1 VGGFLDRNKDIP
13 AMLYNQSERSKAV
26 RAFTLIELL
35 VVIAIIA
42 ILAAILFPVFAQAK
56 EAAKKTACL
65 SNTKQISLGLQMYM
79 NDYDD
84 VYPGALPWV
93 YDVSNQHPSS
103 AAGSRMP
110 IDMQVY
116 PYTKNDNIWTC
127 GSDSKNRPASTDG
140 DLEWWDKR
148 YISKKIP
155 RSYAYVAEIRTVEGD
170 ARGENPDR
178 NTGLSTYNNSP
189 GRTGKA
195 GSAID
200 QPSSTIGL
208 VESYSLGGDKYSGGY
223 VGSSH
228 GAAFTGCD
236 AWKLAGRNPNSTA
249 GGNTLKPCG
258 ETTAAPTKGHNGGSN
273 YVNCDG
279 SAKYRTWSQVRAN
292 DFWMFKLN
300 KPSTTYTP

>member
-1 VGGFLDRNKDIP
+1 MQYEISGPSHNR
-13 AMLYNQSERSKAV
+13 

-65 SNTKQISLGLQMYM
+65 SNTKQNSLGLNLYM

-84 VYPGALPWV
+84 SYPGALPWI
-93 YDVSNQHPSS
+93 YDVNNLNPTSS
-103 AAGSRMP
+103 AGSRMP
-110 IDMQVY
+110 IDMQLL
-116 PYTKNDNIWTC
+116 PYTKNDRIWTC
-127 GSDSKNRPASTDG
+127 ASDNKSRPAATDPQ
-140 DLEWWDKR
+140 LEWWDSR
-148 YISKKIP
+148 YIPKAVP

-178 NTGLSTYNNSP
+178 NTGLSTYNNAPS
-189 GRTGKA
+189 RTGKN
-195 GSAID
+195 GSQID
-200 QPSSTIGL
+200 EPSSTIGL
-208 VESYSLGGDKYSGGY
+208 VESYTIGGDKFSGGY

-228 GAAFTGCD
+228 GSAFTGCD
-236 AWKLAGRNPNSTA
+236 AWKLAGRDPNTTA
-249 GGNTLKPCG
+249 GGNTLRPCG
-258 ETTAAPTKGHNGGSN
+258 ETTHKPTKGHNGGSN

-292 DFWMFKLN
+292 DFYAFKLR
-300 KPSTTYTP
+300 KPTVTYVP